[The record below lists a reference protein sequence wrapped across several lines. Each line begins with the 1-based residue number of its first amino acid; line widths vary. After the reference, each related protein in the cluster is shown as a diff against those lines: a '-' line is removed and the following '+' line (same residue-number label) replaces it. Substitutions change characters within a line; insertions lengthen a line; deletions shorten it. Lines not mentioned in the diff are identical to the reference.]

1 MQHDHWT
8 KHHKRDHVALDKS
21 ENESRIILPGHGGND
36 DVNVFITSRLKMRI
50 ILNAIW
56 LQQCSE
62 CIFLCELTKL
72 WQFLMLMRRQST
84 ADDEKFTVRRFTLQL
99 GKASKK
105 NWEKAVRLTAWVDPP
120 SPPPKRSGK
129 CENFSTSC
137 HI

>member
-1 MQHDHWT
+1 MTQRRAKSMQHDHWT
-8 KHHKRDHVALDKS
+8 NHQKRDNVALGKT

-50 ILNAIW
+50 IVNAIW

-84 ADDEKFTVRRFTLQL
+84 ADDEKFTRWKIYTSIAFSQPC
-99 GKASKK
+99 
-105 NWEKAVRLTAWVDPP
+105 AVLRTA
-120 SPPPKRSGK
+120 
-129 CENFSTSC
+129 
-137 HI
+137 